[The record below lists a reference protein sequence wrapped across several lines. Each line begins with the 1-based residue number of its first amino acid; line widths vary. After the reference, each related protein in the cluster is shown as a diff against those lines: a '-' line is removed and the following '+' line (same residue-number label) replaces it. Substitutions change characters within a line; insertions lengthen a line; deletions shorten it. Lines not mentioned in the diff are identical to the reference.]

1 MIIGIS
7 LDENFAYVGN
17 NESKNVLS
25 FPFAVGR
32 NLNTNTW
39 FIGEEA
45 KNENI
50 DNVDIVIDKLFYIMG
65 NDGTARIGETSYDA
79 KELTR
84 VFFSNLLSKFE
95 NIEYVTVVIRQ
106 SKVKYLEKIKFAL
119 NEILKDEKKFK
130 VTTYSE
136 ALISYIKSK
145 ESTYYSN
152 LVSLFDF
159 TEKALTYYELVRYI
173 DDNNIEYWKV
183 NTEEHLALPLDLLSG
198 DAGKK
203 VCDKILFDFAKRCI
217 KETEAYN
224 HIILTGLGFE
234 DSSYYREFMTYVCSV
249 SNVETDISFFA
260 KSAVLLADDITHDNF
275 ANNVLLITDART
287 TASIRLIA
295 TVNHVKTKIEL
306 IKPGEEWFNL
316 NDNYFDVILDDE
328 REIRLEI
335 LKVIERVVTEVP
347 IAVPEKIVLRKDKT
361 NLFELGFEFSE
372 QNIVEVSLKDKG
384 FGEFYESSEETT
396 IKSVE
401 I

>member
-7 LDENFAYVGN
+7 LDENFAYVSN
-17 NESKNVLS
+17 NEDKNVLS

-84 VFFSNLLSKFE
+84 VFFSNLLSKFT

-106 SKVKYLEKIKFAL
+106 GNVKYLEKLKYAL
-119 NEILKDEKKFK
+119 NEIFKDEKKFK

-136 ALISYIKSK
+136 AFISYIKSK
-145 ESTYYSN
+145 EAVYYSN

-173 DDNNIEYWKV
+173 DDNNVEYWKV

-217 KETEAYN
+217 KEEVYN

-234 DSSYYREFMTYVCSV
+234 DASYYREFMTYVCSV
-249 SNVETDISFFA
+249 ANVETDISFFA
-260 KSAVLLADDITHDNF
+260 KSASLLAKDIVGENF
-275 ANNVLLITDART
+275 PNNVLLITDART

-295 TVNHVKTKIEL
+295 TVDQVKTKIEL

-316 NDNYFDVILDDE
+316 KDNYFDVILDDE
-328 REIRLEI
+328 REVRLEI
-335 LKVIERVVTEVP
+335 LKIIERVVTEVP
-347 IAVPEKIVLRKDKT
+347 IAIPEKMVLRKDKT
-361 NLFELGFEFSE
+361 NLFEIGFEFAE
-372 QNIVEVSLKDKG
+372 QNRVEISLTDKG
-384 FGEFYESSEETT
+384 FGEFYESSEQTVNR
-396 IKSVE
+396 SVD

>member
-7 LDENFAYVGN
+7 LDENFAYVSN
-17 NESKNVLS
+17 NEDKNVLS

-84 VFFSNLLSKFE
+84 VFFSNLLSKFT

-106 SKVKYLEKIKFAL
+106 GNVKYLEKLKYAL
-119 NEILKDEKKFK
+119 NEIFKDEKKFK

-136 ALISYIKSK
+136 AFISYIKSK
-145 ESTYYSN
+145 EAVYYSN

-173 DDNNIEYWKV
+173 DDNNVEYWKV

-217 KETEAYN
+217 KEEVYN

-234 DSSYYREFMTYVCSV
+234 DASYYREFMTYVCSV
-249 SNVETDISFFA
+249 ANVETDINFFA
-260 KSAVLLADDITHDNF
+260 KSASFLAKDIVEENF
-275 ANNVLLITDART
+275 PNNVLLITDART

-295 TVNHVKTKIEL
+295 TVDQVKTKIEL

-316 NDNYFDVILDDE
+316 KDNYFDVILDDE
-328 REIRLEI
+328 REVRLEI
-335 LKVIERVVTEVP
+335 LKIIERVVTEVP
-347 IAVPEKIVLRKDKT
+347 IAIPEKMVLRKDKT
-361 NLFELGFEFSE
+361 NLFEIGFEFAE
-372 QNIVEVSLKDKG
+372 QNRVEISLTDKG
-384 FGEFYESSEETT
+384 FGEFYESSGQTVNR
-396 IKSVE
+396 SVD

>member
-7 LDENFAYVGN
+7 LDENFAYVSN
-17 NESKNVLS
+17 NEDKNVLS

-84 VFFSNLLSKFE
+84 VFFSNLLSKFT

-106 SKVKYLEKIKFAL
+106 GNVKYLEKLKSAL
-119 NEILKDEKKFK
+119 NEIFKDEKKFK

-136 ALISYIKSK
+136 AFISYIKSK
-145 ESTYYSN
+145 EAVYYSN

-173 DDNNIEYWKV
+173 DDNNVEYWKV

-217 KETEAYN
+217 KEEVYN

-234 DSSYYREFMTYVCSV
+234 DASYYREFMTYVCSV
-249 SNVETDISFFA
+249 ANVETDINFFA
-260 KSAVLLADDITHDNF
+260 KSASLLAKDIVGENF
-275 ANNVLLITDART
+275 PNNVLLITDART

-295 TVNHVKTKIEL
+295 TVDQVKTKIEL

-316 NDNYFDVILDDE
+316 KDNYFDVILDDE
-328 REIRLEI
+328 REVRLEI
-335 LKVIERVVTEVP
+335 LKIIERVVTEVP
-347 IAVPEKIVLRKDKT
+347 IAIPEKMVLRKDKT
-361 NLFELGFEFSE
+361 NLFEIGFEFAE
-372 QNIVEVSLKDKG
+372 QNRVEISLTDKG
-384 FGEFYESSEETT
+384 FGEFYESSGQTVNR
-396 IKSVE
+396 SVD

>member
-7 LDENFAYVGN
+7 LDENFAYVSN
-17 NESKNVLS
+17 SEDKNVLS

-79 KELTR
+79 NELTR
-84 VFFSNLLSKFE
+84 VFFSNLLSKFAD
-95 NIEYVTVVIRQ
+95 IEYVTVVIRQ
-106 SKVKYLEKIKFAL
+106 SNVKYLEKLKYAL
-119 NEILKDEKKFK
+119 NEIFKDEKKFK
-130 VTTYSE
+130 ITTYSE
-136 ALISYIKSK
+136 AFISYIKSK
-145 ESTYYSN
+145 EPAYYSN

-203 VCDKILFDFAKRCI
+203 VCDKILFDFAKKCI
-217 KETEAYN
+217 KEEVYN

-234 DSSYYREFMTYVCSV
+234 DASYYREFMTYVCSV
-249 SNVETDISFFA
+249 ANVETDINFFA
-260 KSAVLLADDITHDNF
+260 KSASLLAKDIVGENF
-275 ANNVLLITDART
+275 PNNVLLITDART

-295 TVNHVKTKIEL
+295 TVDQVKTKIEL

-316 NDNYFDVILDDE
+316 KDNYFDVILDDE
-328 REIRLEI
+328 REIRIEI
-335 LKVIERVVTEVP
+335 LKIIERVVKEVP
-347 IAVPEKIVLRKDKT
+347 IAIPEKMVLRKDKT
-361 NLFELGFEFSE
+361 NLFEIGFEFAE
-372 QNIVEVSLKDKG
+372 QNRVEISLTDKG
-384 FGEFYESSEETT
+384 FGEFYESSGQTVNR
-396 IKSVE
+396 SVD

>member
-7 LDENFAYVGN
+7 LDENFAYVSN
-17 NESKNVLS
+17 SEDKNVLS

-79 KELTR
+79 NELTR
-84 VFFSNLLSKFE
+84 VFFSNLLSKFAD
-95 NIEYVTVVIRQ
+95 IEYVTVVIRQ
-106 SKVKYLEKIKFAL
+106 SNVKYLEKLKYAL
-119 NEILKDEKKFK
+119 NEIFKDEKKFK
-130 VTTYSE
+130 ITTYSE
-136 ALISYIKSK
+136 AFISYIKSK
-145 ESTYYSN
+145 EPAYYSN

-203 VCDKILFDFAKRCI
+203 VCDKILFDFAKKCI
-217 KETEAYN
+217 KEEVYN

-234 DSSYYREFMTYVCSV
+234 DASYYREFMTYVCSV
-249 SNVETDISFFA
+249 ANVETDINFFA
-260 KSAVLLADDITHDNF
+260 KSASLLAKDIVGENF
-275 ANNVLLITDART
+275 PNNVLLITDART

-295 TVNHVKTKIEL
+295 TVDQVKTKIEL

-316 NDNYFDVILDDE
+316 KDNYFDVILDDE
-328 REIRLEI
+328 REVRLEI
-335 LKVIERVVTEVP
+335 LKIIERVVKEVP
-347 IAVPEKIVLRKDKT
+347 IAIPEKMVLRKDKT
-361 NLFELGFEFSE
+361 NLFEIGFEFAE
-372 QNIVEVSLKDKG
+372 QNRVEISLTDKG
-384 FGEFYESSEETT
+384 FGEFYESSGQTVNR
-396 IKSVE
+396 SVD

>member
-7 LDENFAYVGN
+7 LDENFAYVSN
-17 NESKNVLS
+17 NEDKNVLS

-84 VFFSNLLSKFE
+84 VFFSNLLSKFI
-95 NIEYVTVVIRQ
+95 NVEYVTVVIRQ
-106 SKVKYLEKIKFAL
+106 SNVKYLEKIKYAL
-119 NEILKDEKKFK
+119 NEIFKDEKKFK

-136 ALISYIKSK
+136 AFISYIKSK
-145 ESTYYSN
+145 EEAYYSN

-183 NTEEHLALPLDLLSG
+183 STEEHLALPLDLLSG

-217 KETEAYN
+217 KEEVYN

-249 SNVETDISFFA
+249 ANVETDINFFA
-260 KSAVLLADDITHDNF
+260 KSAVLLSNDIVNGNF
-275 ANNVLLITDART
+275 PSNVLLITDART
-287 TASIRLIA
+287 TASIRLTAI
-295 TVNHVKTKIEL
+295 VNHVKTKIEL

-316 NDNYFDVILDDE
+316 KDCFFDVILEDE

-335 LKVIERVVTEVP
+335 LKIIERTATEVP
-347 IAVPEKIVLRKDKT
+347 IAIPEKVSLRKDKT
-361 NLFELGFEFSE
+361 NLFEIGFVFSQ
-372 QNIVEVSLKDKG
+372 QNLVDISITDKG
-384 FGEFYESSEETT
+384 FGEFYESSKESSM
-396 IKSVE
+396 KPVE

>member
-7 LDENFAYVGN
+7 LDENFAYVSN
-17 NESKNVLS
+17 SEDKNVLS

-79 KELTR
+79 NELTR
-84 VFFSNLLSKFE
+84 VFFSNLLSKFAD
-95 NIEYVTVVIRQ
+95 IEYVTVVIRQ
-106 SKVKYLEKIKFAL
+106 SNVKYLEKLKYAL
-119 NEILKDEKKFK
+119 NEIFKDEKKFEI
-130 VTTYSE
+130 TTYSE
-136 ALISYIKSK
+136 AFISYIKSK
-145 ESTYYSN
+145 EPAYYSN

-203 VCDKILFDFAKRCI
+203 VCDKILFDFAKKCI
-217 KETEAYN
+217 KEEVYN

-234 DSSYYREFMTYVCSV
+234 DASYYREFMTYVCSV
-249 SNVETDISFFA
+249 ANVETDINFFA
-260 KSAVLLADDITHDNF
+260 KSASLLAKDIVGENF
-275 ANNVLLITDART
+275 PNNVLLITDART

-295 TVNHVKTKIEL
+295 TVDQVKTKIEL

-316 NDNYFDVILDDE
+316 KDNYFDVILDDE
-328 REIRLEI
+328 REIRIEI
-335 LKVIERVVTEVP
+335 LKIIERVVKEVP
-347 IAVPEKIVLRKDKT
+347 IAIPEKMVLRKDKT
-361 NLFELGFEFSE
+361 NLFEIGFEFAE
-372 QNIVEVSLKDKG
+372 QNRVEISLTDKG
-384 FGEFYESSEETT
+384 FGEFYESSGQTVNR
-396 IKSVE
+396 SVD

>member
-7 LDENFAYVGN
+7 LDENFAYVCN
-17 NESKNVLS
+17 NEDNNVLS

-50 DNVDIVIDKLFYIMG
+50 DNVDIVIDKLFYIMA

-84 VFFSNLLSKFE
+84 VFFSNLLSKFI

-106 SKVKYLEKIKFAL
+106 SNVKYLEKLKYAL
-119 NEILKDEKKFK
+119 YEIFKDEKKFK

-136 ALISYIKSK
+136 AFISYIKSK
-145 ESTYYSN
+145 EPAYYSN

-173 DDNNIEYWKV
+173 DDNNVEYWKI

-198 DAGKK
+198 EAGKK
-203 VCDKILFDFAKRCI
+203 VCDKILFDFAKKCI
-217 KETEAYN
+217 KEEVYN

-234 DSSYYREFMTYVCSV
+234 DASYYREFMTYVCSAA
-249 SNVETDISFFA
+249 NVETDINFFA
-260 KSAVLLADDITHDNF
+260 KSATLLANDIVNNNF
-275 ANNVLLITDART
+275 PSNVLLITDART

-316 NDNYFDVILDDE
+316 KESYFDVILDDE
-328 REIRLEI
+328 REVRLEI
-335 LKVIERVVTEVP
+335 LKVIERVVKEVP
-347 IAVPEKIVLRKDKT
+347 VAIKEKIVLRKDKT
-361 NLFELGFEFSE
+361 NLFEIGFVFSQ
-372 QNIVEVSLKDKG
+372 QNLVDISITDKG
-384 FGEFYESSEETT
+384 FGEFYESSKESSMQ
-396 IKSVE
+396 SVD

>member
-7 LDENFAYVGN
+7 LDENFAYVCN
-17 NESKNVLS
+17 NEDNNVLS

-50 DNVDIVIDKLFYIMG
+50 DNVDIVIDKLFYIMA

-84 VFFSNLLSKFE
+84 VFFSNLLSKFI

-106 SKVKYLEKIKFAL
+106 SNVKYLEKLKYAL
-119 NEILKDEKKFK
+119 YEIFKDEKKFK

-136 ALISYIKSK
+136 AFISYIKSK
-145 ESTYYSN
+145 EPAYYSN

-159 TEKALTYYELVRYI
+159 TEKALTHYELVRYI
-173 DDNNIEYWKV
+173 DDNNVEYWKI

-198 DAGKK
+198 EAGKK
-203 VCDKILFDFAKRCI
+203 VCDKILFDFAKKCI
-217 KETEAYN
+217 KEEVYN

-234 DSSYYREFMTYVCSV
+234 DASYYREFMTYVCS
-249 SNVETDISFFA
+249 SANVETDINFFA
-260 KSAVLLADDITHDNF
+260 KSATLLAKDIVNNNF
-275 ANNVLLITDART
+275 PSNVLLITDART

-316 NDNYFDVILDDE
+316 KESYFDVILDDE
-328 REIRLEI
+328 REVRLEI
-335 LKVIERVVTEVP
+335 LKVIERVVKEVP
-347 IAVPEKIVLRKDKT
+347 VAIKEKIVLRKDKT
-361 NLFELGFEFSE
+361 NLFEIGFVFSQ
-372 QNIVEVSLKDKG
+372 QNLVDISITDKG
-384 FGEFYESSEETT
+384 FGEFYESSKESSMQ
-396 IKSVE
+396 SVD

>member
-7 LDENFAYVGN
+7 LDENFAYVSN
-17 NESKNVLS
+17 NEDKNVLS

-84 VFFSNLLSKFE
+84 VFFSNLLSKFT

-106 SKVKYLEKIKFAL
+106 GNVKYLEKLKYAL
-119 NEILKDEKKFK
+119 NEIFKDEKKFK

-136 ALISYIKSK
+136 AFISYIKSK
-145 ESTYYSN
+145 EVVYYSN

-173 DDNNIEYWKV
+173 DDNNVEYWKV

-217 KETEAYN
+217 KEEVYN

-234 DSSYYREFMTYVCSV
+234 DASYYREFMTYVCSV
-249 SNVETDISFFA
+249 ANVETDINFFA
-260 KSAVLLADDITHDNF
+260 KSASLLAKDIVGENF
-275 ANNVLLITDART
+275 PNNVLLITDART

-295 TVNHVKTKIEL
+295 TVDQVKTKIEL

-316 NDNYFDVILDDE
+316 KDNYFDVILDDE
-328 REIRLEI
+328 REVRLEI
-335 LKVIERVVTEVP
+335 LKIIERVVTEVP
-347 IAVPEKIVLRKDKT
+347 IAIPEKMVLRKDKT
-361 NLFELGFEFSE
+361 NLFEIGFEFAE
-372 QNIVEVSLKDKG
+372 QNRVEISLTDKG
-384 FGEFYESSEETT
+384 FGEFYESSGQTVNR
-396 IKSVE
+396 SVD

>member
-7 LDENFAYVGN
+7 LDENFAYVSN
-17 NESKNVLS
+17 NEDKNVLS

-84 VFFSNLLSKFE
+84 VFFSNLLSKFM
-95 NIEYVTVVIRQ
+95 NVEYVTVVIRQ
-106 SKVKYLEKIKFAL
+106 SNVKYLEKIKYAL
-119 NEILKDEKKFK
+119 NEIFKDEKKFK

-136 ALISYIKSK
+136 AFISYIKSK
-145 ESTYYSN
+145 EEAYYSN

-183 NTEEHLALPLDLLSG
+183 STEEHLALPLDLLSG

-217 KETEAYN
+217 KEEVYN

-249 SNVETDISFFA
+249 ANVETDINFFA
-260 KSAVLLADDITHDNF
+260 KSAVLLSNDIVNGNF
-275 ANNVLLITDART
+275 PSNVLLITDART
-287 TASIRLIA
+287 TASIRLTAI
-295 TVNHVKTKIEL
+295 VNHVKTKIEL

-316 NDNYFDVILDDE
+316 KDCFFDVILEDE

-335 LKVIERVVTEVP
+335 LKIIERTATEVP
-347 IAVPEKIVLRKDKT
+347 IAIPEKVSLRKDKT
-361 NLFELGFEFSE
+361 NLFEIGFVFSQ
-372 QNIVEVSLKDKG
+372 QNLVDISITDKG
-384 FGEFYESSEETT
+384 FGEFYESSKESSM
-396 IKSVE
+396 KPVE

>member
-7 LDENFAYVGN
+7 LDENFAYVSN
-17 NESKNVLS
+17 SEDKNVLS

-79 KELTR
+79 NELTR
-84 VFFSNLLSKFE
+84 VFFSNLLSKFAD
-95 NIEYVTVVIRQ
+95 IEYVTVVIRQ
-106 SKVKYLEKIKFAL
+106 SNVKYLEKLKYAL
-119 NEILKDEKKFK
+119 NEIFKDEKKFK
-130 VTTYSE
+130 ITTYSE
-136 ALISYIKSK
+136 AFISYIKSK
-145 ESTYYSN
+145 EPAYYSN

-203 VCDKILFDFAKRCI
+203 VCDKILFDFAKKCI
-217 KETEAYN
+217 KEEVYN

-234 DSSYYREFMTYVCSV
+234 DASYYREFMTYVCSV
-249 SNVETDISFFA
+249 ANVETDINFFA
-260 KSAVLLADDITHDNF
+260 KSAALLSKDIVDVNF
-275 ANNVLLITDART
+275 PNNVLLITDART

-295 TVNHVKTKIEL
+295 TVDQVKTKIEL

-316 NDNYFDVILDDE
+316 KDNYFDVILDDE

-335 LKVIERVVTEVP
+335 LKIIERVVKEVP
-347 IAVPEKIVLRKDKT
+347 IAIPEKMVLRKDKT
-361 NLFELGFEFSE
+361 NLFEIGFEFAE
-372 QNIVEVSLKDKG
+372 QNRVEISLTDKG
-384 FGEFYESSEETT
+384 FGEFYESSGQTVNR
-396 IKSVE
+396 SVD

>member
-1 MIIGIS
+1 MILGIS
-7 LDENFAYVGN
+7 LDENFAYVSN
-17 NESKNVLS
+17 NEDNNVLS

-39 FIGEEA
+39 FIGEDA

-84 VFFSNLLSKFE
+84 VFFSNLLSKFT

-106 SKVKYLEKIKFAL
+106 SNVKYLSKLKYAL
-119 NEILKDEKKFK
+119 NEIFKDEKKFK

-136 ALISYIKSK
+136 AFISYVKSK
-145 ESTYYSN
+145 EPAYYSN
-152 LVSLFDF
+152 LISLFDF

-173 DDNNIEYWKV
+173 DDNNIEYWKI

-217 KETEAYN
+217 KEEVYN

-234 DSSYYREFMTYVCSV
+234 DASYYREFMTYVCSV
-249 SNVETDISFFA
+249 ANVETDINFFA
-260 KSAVLLADDITHDNF
+260 KSATLLAQDIVNNNF
-275 ANNVLLITDART
+275 PNNVLLITDART

-316 NDNYFDVILDDE
+316 KENYFDVILDDE

-335 LKVIERVVTEVP
+335 LKVIERVAKEVP
-347 IAVPEKIVLRKDKT
+347 VAIKEKIVLRKDKT
-361 NLFELGFEFSE
+361 NLFEIGFVFSQ
-372 QNIVEVSLKDKG
+372 QNLVDITITDKG
-384 FGEFYESSEETT
+384 FGEFYESSKETSM
-396 IKSVE
+396 KSVD

>member
-7 LDENFAYVGN
+7 LDENFAYVSN
-17 NESKNVLS
+17 DEDKNVLS

-45 KNENI
+45 KNENV

-84 VFFSNLLSKFE
+84 VFFSNLLSKFI
-95 NIEYVTVVIRQ
+95 NVEYVTVVIRQ
-106 SKVKYLEKIKFAL
+106 SNVKYLEKIKYAL
-119 NEILKDEKKFK
+119 NEIFKDEKKFK

-136 ALISYIKSK
+136 AFVSYIKSK
-145 ESTYYSN
+145 EEAYYSN

-183 NTEEHLALPLDLLSG
+183 STEEHLALPLDLLSG

-217 KETEAYN
+217 KEEVYN

-249 SNVETDISFFA
+249 ANVETDINFFA
-260 KSAVLLADDITHDNF
+260 KSAVLLSNDIVNGNF
-275 ANNVLLITDART
+275 PSNVLLITDART
-287 TASIRLIA
+287 TASIRLTA
-295 TVNHVKTKIEL
+295 MVNHVKTKIEL

-316 NDNYFDVILDDE
+316 KDCFFEVILEDE

-335 LKVIERVVTEVP
+335 LKIIERTAAEVP
-347 IAVPEKIVLRKDKT
+347 IAIPEKIVLRKDKT
-361 NLFELGFEFSE
+361 NLFEIGFVFSQ
-372 QNIVEVSLKDKG
+372 QNLVDITITDKG
-384 FGEFYESSEETT
+384 FGEFYESSKETLM
-396 IKSVE
+396 KQVE